1 MSPVQSPTAF
11 ATAMDRQ
18 RFLVRRNNVLL
29 GLACDGL
36 ITQFRRSLAHTLQ
49 GLVNTLQK
57 QGERE
62 MKPPAESLFDNLAT
76 RVRKQDYI
84 STGNLA
90 CEYKSCSSRAL
101 SLISCFVSDINV
113 SALSIYSCVML
124 RYCPR
129 LKKTNNRG
137 ICVHSPV
144 KCMVYR
150 FDGHFESFLRRVTV
164 STCTNQRKGNR
175 FSC

>member
-1 MSPVQSPTAF
+1 MNPVQSPTAF

-62 MKPPAESLFDNLAT
+62 MKTPAESLFDNLAA

-90 CEYKSCSSRAL
+90 CEYRPDMIAIGKLKMDSKPSTAR
-101 SLISCFVSDINV
+101 
-113 SALSIYSCVML
+113 
-124 RYCPR
+124 RR
-129 LKKTNNRG
+129 LQEILAEHVYGAR
-137 ICVHSPV
+137 VPV
-144 KCMVYR
+144 EELPVA
-150 FDGHFESFLRRVTV
+150 V
-164 STCTNQRKGNR
+164 RKGIETGHER
-175 FSC
+175 DCDF